1 MTLQHEKGA
10 IPVRAT
16 GLEIEEAGDGFIIY
30 EEERDRIHYLNHTAT
45 LVLEA
50 CQGELGATGIA
61 DLVAT
66 LYSLP
71 RSPLEDVESV
81 LLQLEQ
87 EGLIHWKGSDD
98 QSA

>member
-1 MTLQHEKGA
+1 MTPQHEKGA
-10 IPVRAT
+10 IPVRAP

-30 EEERDRIHYLNHTAT
+30 DEARDRIHYLNHTAT

-50 CQGELGATGIA
+50 CQGELDATGIT

-71 RSPLEDVESV
+71 NAPLEDVDSV

-87 EGLIHWKGSDD
+87 EGLIHWRSSDG